1 MYYNNKGSILVT
13 TLIVFSIIVTIS
25 MTCIALHYSNSSIF
39 NLEYKEANIKEAGYG
54 TIDIVHSNILKE
66 VEFVL
71 QNTSNK
77 DEFNN
82 YFLGNNFLSNIKDI
96 SKSDLG
102 GTLVS
107 IPTKIQVDNIN
118 GFLKFDIISTEK
130 DDVYIKKFQASV
142 KIKNPFF
149 TQVVNEK
156 NESIEEDGK
165 EEKSTNLDILDKNLL
180 YEYKEESREFNINE
194 TVIVY
199 NYKEI

>member
-1 MYYNNKGSILVT
+1 MYYNNRGSILVT

-25 MTCIALHYSNSSIF
+25 MTCIGLHYSNSNIF

-66 VEFVL
+66 IEFIL

-96 SKSDLG
+96 SKSELN

-107 IPTKIQVDNIN
+107 IPKKIEVDNIN
-118 GFLKFDIISTEK
+118 GFLKFDIVSTVK

-149 TQVVNEK
+149 TQIVSEENEGV
-156 NESIEEDGK
+156 EEDDK

-180 YEYKEESREFNINE
+180 YESQKESKGFNINE

>member
-1 MYYNNKGSILVT
+1 MYYNNRGSILVT
-13 TLIVFSIIVTIS
+13 TLIVFSIIVTIA
-25 MTCIALHYSNSSIF
+25 MACIGLHYSNSSIF
-39 NLEYKEANIKEAGYG
+39 NLEYKEANIKETGYG

-96 SKSDLG
+96 SKSDLK

-107 IPTKIQVDNIN
+107 IPTKIEVDNIN
-118 GFLKFDIISTEK
+118 GFLKFDIISTVKEG
-130 DDVYIKKFQASV
+130 VYIKKFQASV
-142 KIKNPFF
+142 KVKNPFF
-149 TQVVNEK
+149 TQVAN
-156 NESIEEDGK
+156 
-165 EEKSTNLDILDKNLL
+165 EEKSTNLDILDKSLL
-180 YEYKEESREFNINE
+180 YECKEESRDFNINE

>member
-1 MYYNNKGSILVT
+1 MA
-13 TLIVFSIIVTIS
+13 
-25 MTCIALHYSNSSIF
+25 CIGLHYSNSSIF
-39 NLEYKEANIKEAGYG
+39 NLEYKEANIKETGYG

-96 SKSDLG
+96 SKSDLN

-107 IPTKIQVDNIN
+107 IPTKIEVDNIN
-118 GFLKFDIISTEK
+118 GFLKFDIISTVK

-149 TQVVNEK
+149 TQVANEK

>member
-1 MYYNNKGSILVT
+1 MYYNNRGSILVT

-25 MTCIALHYSNSSIF
+25 MTCIGLHYSNSSIF

-66 VEFVL
+66 VEFAL

-82 YFLGNNFLSNIKDI
+82 HFLGNNFLSNIKDI
-96 SKSDLG
+96 SKSELN

-107 IPTKIQVDNIN
+107 IPTKIEVDNIN
-118 GFLKFDIISTEK
+118 GFLKFDIVSTVK

-149 TQVVNEK
+149 TQVVSEENEG
-156 NESIEEDGK
+156 IEEDDK

-180 YEYKEESREFNINE
+180 YEYKKKSREFNINE
-194 TVIVY
+194 KVIVY

>member
-1 MYYNNKGSILVT
+1 MA
-13 TLIVFSIIVTIS
+13 
-25 MTCIALHYSNSSIF
+25 CIGLHYSNSSIF

-66 VEFVL
+66 VEFAL

-96 SKSDLG
+96 SKSELNG
-102 GTLVS
+102 ILVS
-107 IPTKIQVDNIN
+107 IPTKIEVDNIN
-118 GFLKFDIISTEK
+118 GFLKFDIISTVK
-130 DDVYIKKFQASV
+130 DDVYMKKFQASV

-149 TQVVNEK
+149 TQIVSEENEG
-156 NESIEEDGK
+156 IEEDDK

-180 YEYKEESREFNINE
+180 YEHKKESREFNINE
-194 TVIVY
+194 VVIVY

>member
-1 MYYNNKGSILVT
+1 MYYNNRGSILVT
-13 TLIVFSIIVTIS
+13 TLIVFSIIVTIA
-25 MTCIALHYSNSSIF
+25 MACIGLHYSNSSIF
-39 NLEYKEANIKEAGYG
+39 NLEYKEANIKETGYG

-96 SKSDLG
+96 SKSDLK

-107 IPTKIQVDNIN
+107 IPTKIEVDNIN
-118 GFLKFDIISTEK
+118 GFLKFDIISTVKEG
-130 DDVYIKKFQASV
+130 VYIKKFQASV
-142 KIKNPFF
+142 KVKNPFF
-149 TQVVNEK
+149 TQVANEE

-165 EEKSTNLDILDKNLL
+165 EEKSTNLDIIDKSLL
-180 YEYKEESREFNINE
+180 YEYKEESRDFNINE
-194 TVIVY
+194 MVIVY

>member
-1 MYYNNKGSILVT
+1 MYYNNRGSILVT

-25 MTCIALHYSNSSIF
+25 MTCIGLHYSNSSIF

-96 SKSDLG
+96 SKSELN

-107 IPTKIQVDNIN
+107 IPTKIEVDNIN
-118 GFLKFDIISTEK
+118 GFLKFDIVSTVK

-149 TQVVNEK
+149 TQVVSEENQG
-156 NESIEEDGK
+156 IEEDDK

-180 YEYKEESREFNINE
+180 YEHKKESREFNINE

>member
-1 MYYNNKGSILVT
+1 MYYNNRGSILVT

-25 MTCIALHYSNSSIF
+25 MACIGLHYSNSSIF
-39 NLEYKEANIKEAGYG
+39 NLEYKEANIKETGYG

-96 SKSDLG
+96 SKSDLS

-118 GFLKFDIISTEK
+118 GFLKFDIISTVK

-149 TQVVNEK
+149 TQVPNEE
-156 NESIEEDGK
+156 NESIEDSK
-165 EEKSTNLDILDKNLL
+165 EEKSTNSDILDKNLL

-194 TVIVY
+194 TVIIY

>member
-39 NLEYKEANIKEAGYG
+39 NLEYKEANIKEAGYS

-96 SKSDLG
+96 SKSELNG
-102 GTLVS
+102 ALVS
-107 IPTKIQVDNIN
+107 IPTKIEVDNIN
-118 GFLKFDIISTEK
+118 GFLKFDIVSTVK

-149 TQVVNEK
+149 TQVASEENEG
-156 NESIEEDGK
+156 IEENDK

-180 YEYKEESREFNINE
+180 YECKKESREFNINE